1 MTNNTTV
8 IGVIPAR
15 GGSERLKDKNISPLC
30 GKPLIAYTIEA
41 ALRAKSLSRVFV
53 STDSERIAEAAETW
67 GAEIVWRS
75 AELATATA
83 PIDDAVRHVV
93 TYLVDK
99 EGYQTEIA
107 VLMQANIPIRAEGV
121 INLVVNKLI
130 ETGAETVA
138 TAYEINQRPEWMKR
152 LVDDRVVPY
161 MPPSKL
167 YRMQDLE
174 KLYLIDGAVTAIRV
188 DTLMRT
194 RGDTRVHAYMGQD
207 IRLVLQDRIYAIE
220 IDSLDDLWLAECL
233 LRGMHLQSR
242 EDNAWPI

>member
-1 MTNNTTV
+1 MKNNTV
-8 IGVIPAR
+8 IGIIPAR
-15 GGSERLKDKNISPLC
+15 GRSKRLKDKNILPLC
-30 GKPLIAYTIEA
+30 GKPLMAYTIEA
-41 ALRAKSLSRVFV
+41 ALRAESLNRVIV
-53 STDSERIAEAAETW
+53 STDSEQIAEVAVSW
-67 GAEIVWRS
+67 GAGVVRRP

-83 PIDDAVRHVV
+83 PIDEALRHVMSHLAE
-93 TYLVDK
+93 TK
-99 EGYQTEIA
+99 GYQTDIV

-121 INLVVNKLI
+121 IDQVVARLI
-130 ETGAETVA
+130 ETGAEAVA

-152 LVDDRVVPY
+152 LIDDRAVPY

-207 IRLVLQDRIYAIE
+207 IRLVLQDRIYAVE
-220 IDSLDDLWLAECL
+220 VDSPDDLWLAECL
-233 LRGMHLQSR
+233 LQGMYLRSQ
-242 EDNAWPI
+242 ENNA